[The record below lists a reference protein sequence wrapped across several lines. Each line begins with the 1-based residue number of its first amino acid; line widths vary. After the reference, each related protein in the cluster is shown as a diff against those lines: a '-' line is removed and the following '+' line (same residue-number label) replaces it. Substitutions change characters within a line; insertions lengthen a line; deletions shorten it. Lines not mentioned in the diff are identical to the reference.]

1 MNTRRS
7 KSRCH
12 SASSNRAPNKTIP
25 SFAVRVGYDVIMPL
39 AAKNNLDELYAK
51 QRLLEDELPRLER
64 ERDALN
70 VKTDGN
76 RRYIL
81 DLEIRALREESTNLN
96 SSISDILE
104 RDLQR

>member
-1 MNTRRS
+1 M
-7 KSRCH
+7 
-12 SASSNRAPNKTIP
+12 IP
-25 SFAVRVGYDVIMPL
+25 SFAARVGYDVIMPL